1 MFEHLRKGQ
10 IGIQVDVQDRGFLF
24 FVGDQQTIV
33 FVCHQAHGVEFGEG
47 HFLRGQAVVGRDGAD
62 FHVVAEVRQVGDAV
76 VVHQLVLMVHMAVVC
91 RDGEIK
97 VVDIQAFAVRVLEYQ
112 ANFVCIFCQ
121 ADDFF
126 AGLVF
131 FDGQSVEGMPK
142 AAQFVRVVAV
152 FVTLRAYA
160 EILEGRGAGVH
171 LAAPVAVV
179 AKPCPGD
186 ELVGAGI
193 ERQVDP
199 VAFQFFPF
207 YLPFLQE
214 NA

>member
-1 MFEHLRKGQ
+1 
-10 IGIQVDVQDRGFLF
+10 
-24 FVGDQQTIV
+24 
-33 FVCHQAHGVEFGEG
+33 
-47 HFLRGQAVVGRDGAD
+47 
-62 FHVVAEVRQVGDAV
+62 
-76 VVHQLVLMVHMAVVC
+76 MVHMAVVC

-142 AAQFVRVVAV
+142 AAQLVRVVAV

-160 EILEGRGAGVH
+160 
-171 LAAPVAVV
+171 
-179 AKPCPGD
+179 
-186 ELVGAGI
+186 
-193 ERQVDP
+193 
-199 VAFQFFPF
+199 
-207 YLPFLQE
+207 
-214 NA
+214 